1 MLQTFKIGT
10 GSLTIS
16 GNEKEI
22 NSGVVG
28 IGIDAGLRSTHYT
41 IKPEE
46 ARDLAEALHRAADAF
61 NANVPRDLGRFLD
74 TTKGAA

>member
-1 MLQTFKIGT
+1 MLQVFEIGT

-16 GNEKEI
+16 GNDKAI

-28 IGIDAGLRSTHYT
+28 IGFNAGFRSTHYT
-41 IKPEE
+41 IKPQE
-46 ARDLAEALHRAADAF
+46 ARDLAEALDRAADSF

-74 TTKGAA
+74 TTRGAA